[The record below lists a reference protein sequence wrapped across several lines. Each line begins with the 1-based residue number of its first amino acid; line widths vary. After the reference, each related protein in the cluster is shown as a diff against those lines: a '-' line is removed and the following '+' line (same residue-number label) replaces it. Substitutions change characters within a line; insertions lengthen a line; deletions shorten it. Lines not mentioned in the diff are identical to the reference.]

1 MLPAQRPRWW
11 PGELQCRGPFA
22 PFSLRKQLRNRGGE
36 RISASTHGEDALEV
50 GADFNATGTGTDGVK
65 IEVIKVR
72 DITEKQA
79 SHPSR

>member
-1 MLPAQRPRWW
+1 
-11 PGELQCRGPFA
+11 
-22 PFSLRKQLRNRGGE
+22 
-36 RISASTHGEDALEV
+36 V